1 MTTDKPRY
9 SRLSDLID
17 LATFMSSTPLGITL
31 DDIIERYNVSRRT
44 AERMRDGLMNVF
56 PQVQEIDYADGHKKH
71 WGFVDYSIKEMVHFT
86 PEEIATVEQFQK
98 RTTNGEM
105 KELLEKVTE
114 KIKTLSKKGLENIEN
129 NIDLILQTEGYAVRQ
144 TIQYHISDEILITIR
159 EAMKKCLI
167 VTGKYHDK
175 IRYIEPLGLIYGE
188 KIYLIAREKA
198 KGDEIY
204 TYLLNKFTD
213 LKLTMTNFD
222 RGDFNLDE
230 FSKRSFSAYFGKILN
245 VKLKFDKEIAEDVM
259 TYNFHPSQKIEQK
272 PDGSVIVRFKASG
285 DKSIMWHVFRWG
297 DKVEILA
304 PKELRTEYV
313 NALKSVLKRY
323 KK

>member
-1 MTTDKPRY
+1 MTAGKPRY
-9 SRLSDLID
+9 SRVSDIID
-17 LATFMSSTPLGITL
+17 LATFMSSKPLGVTL
-31 DDIIERYNVSRRT
+31 DDIIDRYNVSRRT
-44 AERMRDGLMNVF
+44 AERMRDSLTNVF
-56 PQVQEIDYADGHKKH
+56 PQVQEIDTNSSKKH

-86 PEEIATVEQFQK
+86 SEEVATVEQFQK
-98 RTTNGEM
+98 RTTNAEM
-105 KELLEKVTE
+105 KEILEKVSE
-114 KIKTLSKKGLENIEN
+114 KIKTLSKKGLETMEN

-144 TIQYHISDEILITIR
+144 TIQYHISDDILVTIR

-167 VTGKYHDK
+167 VTGTYHNK
-175 IRYIEPLGLIYGE
+175 KRYIEPLGLIYGE

-198 KGDEIY
+198 KGNEIY

-222 RGDFNLDE
+222 RGDFNLEE
-230 FSKRSFSAYFGKILN
+230 FSKRSFSAYFGKMLN

-259 TYNFHPSQKIEQK
+259 SYNFHPSQKIEQQS
-272 PDGSVIVRFKASG
+272 DGSVIVRFKASG

-304 PKELRTEYV
+304 PKELRSEYISS
-313 NALKSVLKRY
+313 LKSVSKRY
-323 KK
+323 EK

>member
-1 MTTDKPRY
+1 MGDKPRY
-9 SRLSDLID
+9 SRVSDIID
-17 LATFMSSTPLGITL
+17 LATFMSSRPLGITL
-31 DDIIERYNVSRRT
+31 NDIIERYNVSRRT
-44 AERMRDGLMNVF
+44 AERMRDSLTNVF
-56 PQVQEIDYADGHKKH
+56 PQVQEIEVDGNQKH

-86 PEEIATVEQFQK
+86 PEEIATVEQCQK
-98 RTTNGEM
+98 RTTNAEM
-105 KELLEKVTE
+105 KESLEKVAE

-159 EAMKKCLI
+159 EAMKKSLI
-167 VTGKYHDK
+167 ITGKYHNK

-230 FSKRSFSAYFGKILN
+230 FSKRSFSAYFGKMLN

-259 TYNFHPSQKIEQK
+259 TYNFHPSQSIEQQE
-272 PDGSVIVRFKASG
+272 DGSVIVKFKASG

-297 DKVEILA
+297 DKVEIIS
-304 PKELRTEYV
+304 PKELRTEYI
-313 NALKSVLKRY
+313 NSLKDVSKVY

>member
-9 SRLSDLID
+9 SRVSDIID
-17 LATFMSSTPLGITL
+17 LATFMSSKPLGITL
-31 DDIIERYNVSRRT
+31 NDIINRYNVSRRT
-44 AERMRDGLMNVF
+44 AERMRDSLTNVF
-56 PQVQEIDYADGHKKH
+56 PAVQEIETDDNQKH
-71 WGFVDYSIKEMVHFT
+71 WGFVDYSIKQMVSFT

-98 RTTNGEM
+98 RTTNAEM
-105 KELLEKVTE
+105 KDALEKVAE
-114 KIKTLSKKGLENIEN
+114 KIKTLSKKGLEKIES

-144 TIQYHISDEILITIR
+144 TIQYHISDEILVTIR

-167 VTGKYHDK
+167 VTGIYHDK
-175 IRYIEPLGLIYGE
+175 LRYIEPLGLIYGE

-198 KGDEIY
+198 KGNEIY

-213 LKLTMTNFD
+213 LKLTMTNFT

-230 FSKRSFSAYFGKILN
+230 FSKRSFSAYFGKMLN
-245 VKLKFDKEIAEDVM
+245 VKLKFDKEIAKDVM
-259 TYNFHPSQKIEQK
+259 SYNFHPSQKVEQLE
-272 PDGSVIVRFKASG
+272 DGSVIVKFKASG

-304 PKELRTEYV
+304 PRELRQEYI
-313 NALKSVLKRY
+313 NSLKSVSKKY